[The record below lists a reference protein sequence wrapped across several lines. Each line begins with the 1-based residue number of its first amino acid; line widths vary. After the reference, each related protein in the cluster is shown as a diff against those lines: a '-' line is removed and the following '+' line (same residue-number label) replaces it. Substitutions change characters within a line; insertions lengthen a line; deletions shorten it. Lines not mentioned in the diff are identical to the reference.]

1 MMMKAFKSRATHR
14 IDLYTSF
21 YMHEVSRKKFPLHEH
36 YQTTRT
42 SDGIA
47 TDCKIRMKEAMLL
60 DGQQDCKIRMKE
72 AMLLDGQQESTA
84 PSSARRATAVRACRA
99 RHPDVC
105 R

>member
-36 YQTTRT
+36 YQTPRT

-47 TDCKIRMKEAMLL
+47 T
-60 DGQQDCKIRMKE
+60 DCKIRMKE